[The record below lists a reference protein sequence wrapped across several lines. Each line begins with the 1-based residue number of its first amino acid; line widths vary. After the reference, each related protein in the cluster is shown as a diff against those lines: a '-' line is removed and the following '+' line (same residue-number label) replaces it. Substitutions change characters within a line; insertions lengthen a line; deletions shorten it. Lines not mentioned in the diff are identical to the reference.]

1 MAGNFTLLC
10 NELAGRLKTIDPDS
24 TVRFDSTKA
33 TYDLFNDEIV
43 ILLTS
48 CPPDNT
54 RIQYTFTSL
63 DSLKFIP
70 IPCEANQSS
79 LTQIVREVAN
89 FRFTQLLYHE
99 LKTNDAIVIE
109 VNINNINE
117 VIFFIK
123 AKPNSQ
129 LLLRMI
135 LGLSDD
141 TTIDFDLKTPYNLS
155 LQKKELGRKDTSEQ
169 HSSLQQLI
177 QIINSNIQPA
187 QWASEVMRNTANTN
201 QKCTDL
207 MTKIEL
213 LRIKLDTQNTT
224 TIDQLNALEILLERL
239 LRQADQDT
247 INPEQNPPSPF
258 PQ

>member
-63 DSLKFIP
+63 DYLKYIS
-70 IPCEANQSS
+70 IPCDADPSS
-79 LTQIVREVAN
+79 HTQIVREVAN
-89 FRFTQLLYHE
+89 FRFTQLLYYE
-99 LKTNDAIVIE
+99 LKTNDAIDIE
-109 VNINNINE
+109 VNIDNINE

-129 LLLRMI
+129 ILLRMI

-224 TIDQLNALEILLERL
+224 AINQLSALEILLERL

-247 INPEQNPPSPF
+247 TNPEQNPPSPL